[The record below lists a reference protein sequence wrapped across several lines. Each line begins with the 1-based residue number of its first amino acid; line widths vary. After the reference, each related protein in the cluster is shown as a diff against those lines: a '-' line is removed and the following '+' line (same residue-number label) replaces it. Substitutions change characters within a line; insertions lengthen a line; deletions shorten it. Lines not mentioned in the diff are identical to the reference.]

1 MKKLFLAIALAFGIA
16 HAAEKPIQ
24 VVNAY
29 APGAG
34 TDIAAR
40 TVEKAFNTNGIESY
54 VEFKPGAQTLIASNY
69 VAQSKPDGKTILI
82 AAASIT
88 TFNLLFPMEGRK
100 YDSASFVPVIQLA
113 IQPMGIYV
121 PYDSK
126 INNFEDLIT
135 ELKAH
140 PNQSSY
146 AYGYFGAKVA
156 TEYLFSLAGVNNKIL
171 SVPYKGAAPAMVA
184 TAANEVTFS
193 INSIPSGKALMDA
206 KKVKLIAVTSAKRM
220 QSYPQVPA
228 VTETLPKFVYVTYL
242 GVIAPAGTSPEIIAK
257 YNSILNEELKKDDVK
272 KIFETADLI
281 PVGGSP
287 EKFGKFLDNELK
299 KWSVVK
305 DKIDPADLSK

>member
-1 MKKLFLAIALAFGIA
+1 MKKLFLAVALAFGIA
-16 HAAEKPIQ
+16 HAAEPTQI
-24 VVNAY
+24 VNAY

-40 TVEKAFNTNGIESY
+40 MVEKAFNTNDIESF
-54 VEFKPGAQTLIASNY
+54 VAFKPGAQTLIASNY
-69 VAQSKPDGKTILI
+69 VAHSKPDGKTVLI

-88 TFNLLFPMEGRK
+88 TFNLLFPMEGRR
-100 YDSASFVPVIQLA
+100 YEASSFDPVIQLA

-121 PYDSK
+121 PYNST
-126 INNFEDLIT
+126 INTFEDLIA

-156 TEYLFSLAGVNNKIL
+156 TEYLFSLAGVNDKIL

-184 TAANEVTFS
+184 TASNEVTFS

-220 QSYPQVPA
+220 QSYPQTPA

-242 GVIAPAGTSPEIIAK
+242 GVIVPAGTPKEVIAK

-287 EKFGKFLDNELK
+287 EKFGKFLDTELK

-305 DKIDPADLSK
+305 DKIDPADLAK